1 MTTTLEPATETPTLP
16 PSILTKNQR
25 KEWSKQITYDG
36 KKAFIKATVR
46 YDDECGYGHNSFSI
60 TGEIRYPGA
69 RDCEVCGCIN
79 EEVAKHFP
87 GLAPLIKWHLCSSD
101 GPMHY
106 IANTLYFAGDRDF
119 NGLRKGEFRQF
130 KNKAGEF
137 LWKMKGVPSRE
148 MYSATKPQSVLVQP
162 IDWEPDARTGDGKAR
177 ELDTARSSAIWPE
190 ATDEE
195 LSAEPEELK
204 RKLLERL
211 PGLMAEFKAAV
222 ESLGF
227 VY

>member
-1 MTTTLEPATETPTLP
+1 MNTTQEPATTLP
-16 PSILTKNQR
+16 ASTLTKSQ
-25 KEWSKQITYDG
+25 KKHWSKRINWHG
-36 KKAFIKATVR
+36 KLAEFTVQVR
-46 YDDECGYGHNSFSI
+46 HDDECGNGHNTFSM
-60 TGEIRYPGA
+60 TAEVRYPGA
-69 RDCEVCGCIN
+69 RDIDAGGCMHDEI
-79 EEVAKHFP
+79 AKHFP
-87 GLAPLIKWHLCSSD
+87 GLAPLIKWHLCSTD

-106 IANTLYFAGDRDF
+106 VEDTLYFAGDRDC

-130 KNKAGEF
+130 KNQRGEF
-137 LWKMKGVPSRE
+137 LWKFPGVPSRE
-148 MYSATKPQSVLVQP
+148 MYSATEPQPVEIAGP
-162 IDWEPDARTGDGKAR
+162 IKWEPDGRTGEGKAR
-177 ELDTARSSAIWPE
+177 ELDAARRAAIWPD

-227 VY
+227 TY